1 MNTDQ
6 IMLSPA
12 KRARRCVLKL
22 LACLVAVI
30 GVYAGFHSD
39 FWLFK
44 GSGTNMA
51 SSGVAKEKENGS
63 SSSSSWPVVA
73 QKDSHSS
80 ASVQLS
86 MAGSIASAYLVTPGA
101 KQ

>member
-1 MNTDQ
+1 MNTDP

-22 LACLVAVI
+22 LACLVVVA

-39 FWLFK
+39 HWLFK
-44 GSGTNMA
+44 RDGVIEVA
-51 SSGVAKEKENGS
+51 SSDVATEKGS
-63 SSSSSWPVVA
+63 SPASSLPVVGL
-73 QKDSHSS
+73 KDSRSS
-80 ASVQLS
+80 ASVKLS
-86 MAGSIASAYLVTPGA
+86 MAGLVASAYLVTPDA